1 MVKMQEMTTDNKLEL
16 AAQNFRMVQE
26 SSKEMTNMCR
36 QFAEVMT
43 RPRTCIKCEIDAQ
56 NKSYESVRAD
66 IEEICAEHEG
76 KRELEITIKNL
87 SASEG
92 VT

>member
-1 MVKMQEMTTDNKLEL
+1 MQEMTTDNKLEL
-16 AAQNFRMVQE
+16 VRK
-26 SSKEMTNMCR
+26 SSKEK
-36 QFAEVMT
+36 EVADMYQMFT
-43 RPRTCIKCEIDAQ
+43 DLMAKPRTCIKCEIDAQ

-92 VT
+92 LT

>member
-1 MVKMQEMTTDNKLEL
+1 MQEMTTDNKLEL

-66 IEEICAEHEG
+66 IEEICAG

-92 VT
+92 LT

>member
-1 MVKMQEMTTDNKLEL
+1 MQEMTTDSKIEL
-16 AAQNFRMVQE
+16 TQK
-26 SSKEMTNMCR
+26 SSKEKEVADMC
-36 QFAEVMT
+36 QMFTDVMAKPKT
-43 RPRTCIKCEIDAQ
+43 WIKCEIDAQ

-92 VT
+92 LT